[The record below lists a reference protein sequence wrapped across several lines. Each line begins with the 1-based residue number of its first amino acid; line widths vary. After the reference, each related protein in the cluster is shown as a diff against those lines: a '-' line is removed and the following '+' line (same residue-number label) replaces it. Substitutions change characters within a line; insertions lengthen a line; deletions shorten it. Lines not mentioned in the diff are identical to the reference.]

1 MLAFTIHSSDA
12 LKMSRAVLNIS
23 DELQIQAQPYK
34 GR

>member
-1 MLAFTIHSSDA
+1 MLAVTIHSSDA
-12 LKMSRAVLNIS
+12 LEMSRAVLKKS